1 LSLPQF
7 IATEEETTC
16 DKICFDSMESD
27 INLTVPWFLMAAYA
41 YHVDHD
47 PIISDS
53 QYDRMVKRMLD
64 HWAEI
69 EHKHKELISIKDH
82 HVETYP
88 LMIKTA
94 VKDMRRNMV
103 KKRFTN

>member
-1 LSLPQF
+1 
-7 IATEEETTC
+7 
-16 DKICFDSMESD
+16 
-27 INLTVPWFLMAAYA
+27 MAAYA

-53 QYDRMVKRMLD
+53 QYDRMIKRMLD
-64 HWAEI
+64 HWSEI

-88 LMIKTA
+88 FMIKTA
-94 VKDMRRNMV
+94 VKDMRRNM
-103 KKRFTN
+103 KKV